1 MTQIED
7 LKEIR
12 TLMERST
19 RFLSLSGLSGIFA
32 GLFALIGAFFAWWYI
47 NQISS
52 ADMLYV
58 FDSIGLIANPI
69 IILMVDGLLVF
80 VFALSA
86 GVYFSM
92 RKAKKQGVSFW
103 SSPSKRLLI
112 NFLIPIIAGAF
123 FCLFLIIYGFYI
135 MIVPASLMFYGLAL
149 VNASKYT
156 YNTTLYFG
164 LSEIVLGILSA
175 IFVGYGIWFWAIGF
189 GVLHIMYGTIIYF
202 IYDNGT
208 ANKQAE

>member
-1 MTQIED
+1 MTQID
-7 LKEIR
+7 DVKEIR

-32 GLFALIGAFFAWWYI
+32 GLFALIGAYFAWWYI
-47 NQISS
+47 NQLNS
-52 ADMLYV
+52 ANMLNV
-58 FDSIGLIANPI
+58 FDSVGLIANPI

-86 GVYFSM
+86 AVFFSM

-103 SSPSKRLLI
+103 SSPSKRLLV

-123 FCLFLIIYGFYI
+123 FCLFLIIYGYYI

-189 GVLHIMYGTIIYF
+189 GVLHIMYGTVIYF

-208 ANKQAE
+208 ANKQIK

>member
-7 LKEIR
+7 IKEIR
-12 TLMERST
+12 NLMERST
-19 RFLSLSGLSGIFA
+19 RFLSLSGFSGIFA
-32 GLFALIGAFFAWWYI
+32 GIFALIGAIFAWWYL
-47 NQISS
+47 NQINEFG
-52 ADMLYV
+52 V
-58 FDSIGLIANPI
+58 FSVFVNPI
-69 IILMVDGLLVF
+69 PVLLVDGLLVF
-80 VFALSA
+80 VFALSG

-156 YNTTLYFG
+156 FNATLYFG
-164 LSEIVLGILSA
+164 ICEIILGILSG
-175 IFVGYGIWFWAIGF
+175 IFVGYGIWFWALGF
-189 GVLHIMYGTIIYF
+189 GVLHIIYGTVIYF
-202 IYDNGT
+202 IKDDGT
-208 ANKQAE
+208 VNKQIK